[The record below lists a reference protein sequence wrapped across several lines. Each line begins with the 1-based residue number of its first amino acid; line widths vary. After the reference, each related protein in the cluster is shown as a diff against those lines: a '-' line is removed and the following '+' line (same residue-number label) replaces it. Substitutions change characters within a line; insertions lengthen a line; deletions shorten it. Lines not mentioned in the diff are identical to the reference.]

1 MRFVAAKTGGD
12 KPRPYG
18 RAFPTHKHLVLPRT
32 LNLPRPRDARALETD
47 LDRRAKYMEFIDAY
61 AGLDEDEYR
70 RYERD
75 HAEESKAMAGA
86 IQRARDEGRQ
96 EGMQEGTRIILQRQ
110 LQHRFGLLSPRVAER
125 LRRASAGDLETWA
138 DQLLDA
144 NTIDEVFRPS
154 REKLAP

>member
-1 MRFVAAKTGGD
+1 
-12 KPRPYG
+12 
-18 RAFPTHKHLVLPRT
+18 
-32 LNLPRPRDARALETD
+32 
-47 LDRRAKYMEFIDAY
+47 MEFIDVY

-96 EGMQEGTRIILQRQ
+96 AGRLEGRQEGRQEGTRIVLERQ
-110 LQHRFGLLSPRVAER
+110 LRHRFGLLSPRVAER

-138 DQLLDA
+138 NQVLDA

-154 REKLAP
+154 R